1 MMKKITTI
9 EEIQDIQF
17 DMMMY
22 VKRIA
27 QKNNIKVMLSGG
39 TLLGAARHQG
49 FIPWD
54 DDVDLMLMRKDYEKL
69 IKCIERDK
77 QSRYRVMTIKNT
89 PTYPFSFAKIVDTKT
104 RVNMN
109 KEMAIENMGVAAD
122 IFPIDALPKDAGVR
136 KKMMTVY
143 GKLVYTVFD
152 IRDTNYRKL
161 ERGFTYRMKTFGA
174 RMCSRIIG
182 GLARMYS
189 VEKATHVAVVMGQYK
204 EKEIMKKEDMM
215 YQTEVTFRGETF
227 LAPRGYQKY
236 LTSLYGKNYMSL
248 PPKAWQRPK
257 HAINAYW
264 I

>member
-1 MMKKITTI
+1 MKKITTI

-69 IKCIERDK
+69 IKCIEQDK

-104 RVNMN
+104 RVKMN

-122 IFPIDALPKDAGVR
+122 IFPIDALPTNA
-136 KKMMTVY
+136 KMQKEMMSVY

-152 IRDTNYRKL
+152 LRDTNYRKL
-161 ERGFTYRMKTFGA
+161 EQGFSYRIRTLGA
-174 RMCSRIIG
+174 RLCSRLIG
-182 GLARMYS
+182 GLAALFPLK
-189 VEKATHVAVVMGQYK
+189 KATHVAVVMGQYK
-204 EKEIMKKEDMM
+204 EKEIMKKTDMM
-215 YQTEVTFRGETF
+215 YQTEVIFRGEKF
-227 LAPRGYQKY
+227 LAPRGYEKY
-236 LTSLYGKNYMSL
+236 LTSLYGKNYMNL
-248 PPKAWQRPK
+248 PPKSWQRPK